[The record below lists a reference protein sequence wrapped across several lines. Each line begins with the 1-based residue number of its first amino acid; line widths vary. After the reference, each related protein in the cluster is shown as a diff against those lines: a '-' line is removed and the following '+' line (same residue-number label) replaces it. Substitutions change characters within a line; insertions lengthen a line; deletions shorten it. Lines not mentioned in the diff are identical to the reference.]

1 LSAPAILVVGE
12 INADLVLRDLSSFPA
27 LGREVVA
34 SQSTLVL
41 GSASAICASGLAKLG
56 NRVKFCGRVGD
67 DLFGRFCLEE
77 MARAGIE
84 LPLVIVD
91 PKTATGITVSISAGA
106 DRALV
111 TRLGAIAELTAEDV
125 PKDAFEGIA
134 HLHVSGFFLQ
144 TGLRPGLPRLFRE
157 ARRRGITTSLDCGH
171 DPSGSWNGGLPET
184 IAETDFFFPNEDEIL
199 AISGRDR
206 IEEALSSIPAARV
219 VVKRGAS
226 GAACLEPGSLLVV
239 PAPVLDVVDTTGA
252 GDSFVA
258 GFLHAW
264 LRGRAIEECL
274 ESGVCAG
281 TLSTRA
287 LGGTGAQPA
296 ANELESYRIA
306 CFRGRR

>member
-1 LSAPAILVVGE
+1 LNIPAILVVGE
-12 INADLVLRDLSSFPA
+12 INADLVLRDLSAFPA

-34 SQSTLVL
+34 SRSELVL

-84 LPLVIVD
+84 LDPVIVD
-91 PKTATGITVSISAGA
+91 PKTATGITVSISVGA

-111 TRLGAIAELTAEDV
+111 TRLGAIAELAAEDV
-125 PKDAFEGIA
+125 AEGAFEGVS

-157 ARRRGITTSLDCGH
+157 ARQRRITTSLDCGH
-171 DPSGSWNGGLPET
+171 DPSGTWEGGLGEAL
-184 IAETDFFFPNEDEIL
+184 AETDLFFPNEDEVR
-199 AISGRDR
+199 AISGRER
-206 IEEALSSIPAARV
+206 IEEALSSFTCATV

-226 GAACLEPGSLLVV
+226 GAACLEQGSLLKV
-239 PAPVLDVVDTTGA
+239 PAPATDVVDTTGA

-264 LRGRAIEECL
+264 LRGRSIEECL
-274 ESGVCAG
+274 EYGVCAG
-281 TLSTRA
+281 TLSTRT

-296 ANELESYRIA
+296 ASELESYRISR
-306 CFRGRR
+306 FRGRS

>member
-1 LSAPAILVVGE
+1 VVGE

-34 SQSTLVL
+34 SRSELVL

-56 NRVKFCGRVGD
+56 NRVRFCGRVGD

-77 MARAGIE
+77 MGRTGIE
-84 LPLVIVD
+84 LEPVLVD

-111 TRLGAIAELTAEDV
+111 TRLGAIAELTVADVPEVAFEDV
-125 PKDAFEGIA
+125 S

-144 TGLRPGLPRLFRE
+144 TGLRPGLPRLFHE

-171 DPSGSWNGGLPET
+171 DPAGTWEGGLGKT
-184 IAETDFFFPNEDEIL
+184 LAETDLFFPNEDEL
-199 AISGRDR
+199 RAITRRDR
-206 IEEALSSIPAARV
+206 IADALAPFTNVRV
-219 VVKRGAS
+219 VVKRGAT
-226 GAACLEPGSLLVV
+226 GAACLVNGSLLEV
-239 PAPVLDVVDTTGA
+239 PAPAAEVVDTTGA

-264 LRGRAIEECL
+264 LRGRSIQESL
-274 ESGVCAG
+274 EYGVCAG

-296 ANELESYRIA
+296 AAELESYRIR
-306 CFRGRR
+306 CFRGAH

>member
-1 LSAPAILVVGE
+1 LSAPRILVVGE
-12 INADLVLRDLSSFPA
+12 INADLVLRDLSSFPT
-27 LGREVVA
+27 LGSEVLA
-34 SQSTLVL
+34 SRAELVL

-56 NRVKFCGRVGD
+56 NGVRFCGRVGD

-84 LPLVIVD
+84 LEPVLVD

-125 PKDAFEGIA
+125 PEAAFEGVA

-144 TGLRPGLPRLFRE
+144 TGLRPGLPRLFHE

-171 DPSGSWNGGLPET
+171 DPAGSWDGGLGKT
-184 IAETDFFFPNEDEIL
+184 LAETDLFFPNEDEIR
-199 AISGRDR
+199 AITGRER
-206 IEEALSSIPAARV
+206 IEDALSAFESVRV
-219 VVKRGAS
+219 VVKRGAT
-226 GAACLEPGSLLVV
+226 GAACLENGSVREV
-239 PAPVLDVVDTTGA
+239 PAPAADVVDTTGA

-264 LRGRAIEECL
+264 LRKHSIEKCL
-274 ESGVCAG
+274 EYGVCAG

-287 LGGTGAQPA
+287 LGGTGAQPGA
-296 ANELESYRIA
+296 AELESYRISR
-306 CFRGRR
+306 FRGAH